1 MRVIDNDGNPLGI
14 LPTQEA
20 IQRALDAGFDL
31 VEVAPT
37 ADPPVCKIMD
47 YGKFKYEKAKKEK
60 EAKKKQHVMHLKEIK
75 FHPKTDVH
83 DYKFKID
90 HARKFLIK
98 GDRVKLTVVFRGR
111 EIAYKDFGIQLLD
124 RVDQDLADIAVVET
138 RYKMEGK
145 NMISTYVPDKVK
157 VQAVKRRM
165 EKEKAQLEKELQERE
180 KLEAQQ
186 AVEMKQ

>member
-1 MRVIDNDGNPLGI
+1 VIDNDGNPLGI
-14 LPTQEA
+14 LPTPEA
-20 IQRALDAGFDL
+20 IQRALEAGFDL

-60 EAKKKQHVMHLKEIK
+60 EAKKKQHIMHLKEIK

-124 RVDQDLADIAVVET
+124 RMDQDLADIAVVET

-145 NMISTYVPDKVK
+145 NMISTYVPDKIK
-157 VQAVKRRM
+157 VQAVKRKM
-165 EKEKAQLEKELQERE
+165 EKEKALLEKELQEKE
-180 KLEAQQ
+180 KQEVQQ
-186 AVEMKQ
+186 TVELKQ